1 MEAYE
6 RMTAPLAEFYRKRKL
21 LLSISAEGTPE
32 EIFKR
37 SLNALKA
44 AK

>member
-6 RMTAPLAEFYRKRKL
+6 WSTAPLADSYRQRKL
-21 LLSISAEGTPE
+21 LLSIPAEGSPE
-32 EIFKR
+32 DIFKR
-37 SLNALKA
+37 SLHALKA